1 MFEKMRMFVLGHKM
15 IVTGIAS
22 AVVVVGGSVTA
33 VVLTQQGH
41 GGIAVEEGKQSFPAA
56 VSGTKTESD
65 MSEVLSVEEG
75 AKVEQVANE
84 DGTVTEVITH
94 TDGTVTEVT
103 THKDGSQ
110 SVTVTNEQGHT
121 STVVRPSDSSQ
132 SQSGFSQNNGTT
144 KPNNSG
150 LGSSSNS
157 SGSNQNGS
165 HPVQQPSSPS
175 SGSGA
180 NQSQG
185 NSSQNSGTTKP
196 NNPGLGSSSNN
207 SGSSQ
212 NNSQPSSSASSSSG
226 NSGSNQNSGATK
238 PNNPGSESSIGSTGA
253 GQNQSTGNTSAG
265 TAPSKPA
272 APAEFDANKIINA
285 AVPRIKEFMTY
296 LPDLAEEMLESGQIT
311 QQEYEEGYPTYGS
324 GYLTFNFELNETPD
338 EIVQGLVD
346 IYRQEHNMFENDY
359 FYIEYLGKQDIFGTQ
374 KHVFKLYR

>member
-1 MFEKMRMFVLGHKM
+1 M

-272 APAEFDANKIINA
+272 APAEFDANKIISA

-296 LPDLAEEMLESGQIT
+296 VPDDLNRMLANGEIT
-311 QQEYEEGYPTYGS
+311 KEDYDMCYPTDGM
-324 GYLTFNFELNETPD
+324 GYFTYNFELSRTPESIAD
-338 EIVQGLVD
+338 GLVEL
-346 IYRQEHNMFENDY
+346 YRGEHRDYGNQY

-374 KHVFKLYR
+374 KYVFKLYRG